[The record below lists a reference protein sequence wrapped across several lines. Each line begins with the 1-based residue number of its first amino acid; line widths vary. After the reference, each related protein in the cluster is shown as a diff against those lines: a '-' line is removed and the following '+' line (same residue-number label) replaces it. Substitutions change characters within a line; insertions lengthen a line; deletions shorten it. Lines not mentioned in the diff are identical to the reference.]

1 LKRKIFIPEEMTKGY
16 SRREFLRMLEIA
28 GIGVTIGATGIL
40 AGCSEKVDPLAGAKE
55 VITRCGFCGA
65 D

>member
-1 LKRKIFIPEEMTKGY
+1 MTKGY